1 MAGGGGFTPTP
12 ETTPAPTVAPQ
23 TTVSAPQTG
32 GQDINLTTQVVID
45 EETIATTFQKV
56 NTKIQNQG
64 KAFLVR

>member
-1 MAGGGGFTPTP
+1 MAGGGGFTPIP

-56 NTKIQNQG
+56 NTRIQNQG
-64 KAFLVR
+64 KAFVVR